1 MSSVTR
7 AMSRSHFFG
16 RESQD
21 NSARQCVRS
30 AGGYLR
36 HLGMGNMPNVSDQ
49 GDVVSGESMRGLR
62 VVELS
67 EVWAG
72 PFGCSLLGD
81 LGADVI
87 KLETYPRNSETRP
100 LREPDPRV
108 ADGDGPVYERVNT
121 HHHGNRNKRNIAVDI
136 RTPEGAAILRR
147 LIEWADVLVE
157 SFSAGTIER
166 MGFGWDAVHSI
177 NPRLTMVSLAGWG
190 QEGPYDGY
198 IMFGVGFD
206 AMTGHASVRGY
217 PDGTM
222 ENVIPILHSDATVPL
237 AWIFGVVGALM
248 ERERSGEGSYIDLAQ
263 IEELSTNVPQLIAE
277 WTLNHRL
284 PQRLGDADPYM
295 VPHGCYRAAGEDTW
309 VNIAAQND
317 LQWATLAR
325 VAGHPEWAEDGHA
338 WASVA
343 GRVRERDAVDDAVG
357 EYAAS
362 ADPWVIADA
371 LQESG
376 VIAAPVLAPSDA
388 LLSPQLHARE
398 WFQAVDHPYLPDRLL
413 GGFLW
418 RMSPDGPAW
427 DRRAALLGEH
437 NTEVLIGLGYSK
449 RDIEELRIAG
459 AIGDRYPDPV

>member
-1 MSSVTR
+1 M
-7 AMSRSHFFG
+7 
-16 RESQD
+16 
-21 NSARQCVRS
+21 
-30 AGGYLR
+30 
-36 HLGMGNMPNVSDQ
+36 
-49 GDVVSGESMRGLR
+49 SGEVFRGLR

-81 LGADVI
+81 LGADVV

-121 HHHGNRNKRNIAVDI
+121 HHHGNRNKRNVAVDI
-136 RTPEGAAILRR
+136 RTEEGAEILRR
-147 LIEWADVLVE
+147 LIRWGDVLVE
-157 SFSAGTIER
+157 SFSAGTLAR
-166 MGFGWDAVHSI
+166 MGFGWEVVHEL

-222 ENVIPILHSDATVPL
+222 SDVIPILHSDATVPL

-248 ERERSGEGSYIDLAQ
+248 ERERSGEGSRLDLAQ
-263 IEELSTNVPQLIAE
+263 IEELSTNVPHLIAE

-284 PQRLGDADPYM
+284 PQRLGDSDPHV
-295 VPHGCYRAAGEDTW
+295 VPHGCYRAAGADAW
-309 VNIAAQND
+309 VNIAAETDN
-317 LQWATLAR
+317 QWAALAG
-325 VAGHPEWAEDGHA
+325 VAGHPEWAEDGHP
-338 WASVA
+338 WASAA
-343 GRVRERDAVDDAVG
+343 GRVRDRDAVDAAVTA
-357 EYAAS
+357 YAGS
-362 ADPWVIADA
+362 ADAWAIADA
-371 LQESG
+371 LQEAG
-376 VIAAPVLAPSDA
+376 VIAAPVLAPGDP

-398 WFQAVDHPYLPDRLL
+398 WFQAVDHPFLPDRLL

-418 RMSPDGPAW
+418 RMRPDSPSW

-437 NTEVLIGLGYSK
+437 NDEVLLELGYAPDEIA
-449 RDIEELRIAG
+449 RLRRADV
-459 AIGDRYPDPV
+459 IGNRYPDPA